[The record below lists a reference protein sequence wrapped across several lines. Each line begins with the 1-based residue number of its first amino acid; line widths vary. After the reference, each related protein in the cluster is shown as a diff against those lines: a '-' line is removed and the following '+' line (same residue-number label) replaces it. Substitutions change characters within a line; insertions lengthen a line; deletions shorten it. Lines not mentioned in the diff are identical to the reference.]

1 MPPKP
6 IRFKTHSRCQIS
18 SRVGDIRTLR
28 VPRAW
33 RQTAVLAGL
42 GFATQGAIAGD
53 TFLTHYIAGVPY
65 AGPEAYTPGI
75 TLYGVVDEAIAYTK
89 GAHTAFAAL
98 SSGEWTSK
106 IGMYGAE
113 NLGDGYTVRFALEGG
128 FNSTNGSLPSG
139 QTLFNREAWVAIGS
153 RRTGELKFGLQDD
166 ISIPLLTDVF
176 GGVASDSSF
185 AYLIGWAADLGP
197 GASFEPGRTPN
208 TLSYT
213 SPWLGPLNAQIGVSF
228 SNSGGD
234 TAPQVAT
241 RAAAINYYD
250 GHLFVTGSY
259 WGNYGPNPLDA
270 SYVRTDNFA
279 IGGFYDAKN
288 FVIAAGYSFLA
299 PRLAGNRVASTYTAG
314 CLYKY
319 LGRND
324 FRAQISYRT
333 VNGVGDRSFGLTLGY
348 DYDLSKMTAL
358 YVRGSLIRNVGAAP
372 EYPGYKGSSQPILGS
387 ISDTYIGAE
396 GVPETYKSPH
406 MVLVGFY
413 HKF

>member
-6 IRFKTHSRCQIS
+6 SRFKTQSRYRSS

-28 VPRAW
+28 LSRTW

-42 GFATQGAIAGD
+42 GLATQGAIAGD
-53 TFLTHYIAGVPY
+53 TFLTNYIAGVPY
-65 AGPEAYTPGI
+65 AGPAAYASGV

-89 GAHTAFAAL
+89 GAHTSFGAL
-98 SSGEWTSK
+98 SGGEWTSK

-113 NLGDGYTVRFALEGG
+113 DLGGGYTVRFALESG
-128 FNSTNGSLPSG
+128 FNSTNGSLPSS

-176 GGVASDSSF
+176 GGVATDSSF
-185 AYLIGWAADLGP
+185 AYLVGWAADLGP
-197 GASFEPGRTPN
+197 GSSYEPGRTPN
-208 TLSYT
+208 TLTYT
-213 SPWLGPLNAQIGVSF
+213 SPWFGPLNVQVGVSF
-228 SNSGGD
+228 SNSGGG

-241 RAAAINYYD
+241 RAAGINYYD

-259 WGNYGPNPLDA
+259 WGNYGLNALDA

-319 LGRND
+319 LQRND
-324 FRAQISYRT
+324 FRAQVSYRI
-333 VNGVGDRSFGLTLGY
+333 VNGASDHSLGLTLGY

-372 EYPGYKGSSQPILGS
+372 EYSRYTGSSQPMLGS
-387 ISDTYIGAE
+387 IGNTYEGAG
-396 GVPETYKSPH
+396 GVTETYQSPH
-406 MVLVGFY
+406 MVLVGMY